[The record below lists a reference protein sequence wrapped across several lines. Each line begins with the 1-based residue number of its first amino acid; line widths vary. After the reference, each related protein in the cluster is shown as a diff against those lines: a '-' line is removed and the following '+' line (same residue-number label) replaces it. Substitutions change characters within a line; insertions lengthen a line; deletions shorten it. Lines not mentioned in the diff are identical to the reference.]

1 MNIAEYIKQVGASQG
16 CHDILLLTT
25 EPMKIIG
32 KEYSIQKDSHFEFC
46 AYVYAYI
53 LFYLHIQLKDDDPIS
68 EEVHFYSVQ
77 YLKLIL
83 EKNVY
88 KLELQVRIPNKENFV
103 VDKLT
108 AYSKEIIEYKQDPN
122 YKPKF
127 LFSSFLMYPTFD
139 IELIYEKSKLIDD
152 SVAEKFNK
160 CIEEFINY
168 LVNICEYF
176 SLYFNDAKAKAQI
189 K

>member
-1 MNIAEYIKQVGASQG
+1 MNVADYIKQVGASKG

-32 KEYSIQKDSHFEFC
+32 KEYSIQRDSHFEFC

-53 LFYLHIQLKDDDPIS
+53 LFYLHIQLKDDDPIP
-68 EEVHFYSVQ
+68 EEVHFYSIQ
-77 YLKLIL
+77 YLMLIL
-83 EKNVY
+83 EKNVPTR
-88 KLELQVRIPNKENFV
+88 ELQIRIPDKESFI

-108 AYSKEIIEYKQDPN
+108 AYTQEIIAYKQDPN

-127 LFSSFLMYPTFD
+127 LFSSFLMYSTFG
-139 IELIYEKSKLIDD
+139 IELIYEKSKLINDT
-152 SVAEKFNK
+152 VAEKFSR
-160 CIEEFINY
+160 CIEEFLKY
-168 LVNICEYF
+168 LVNICEHF
-176 SLYFNDAKAKAQI
+176 SLYLDDAKAKALN